1 MHTGITAH
9 PESLTT
15 DNLHLIEDA
24 TFVFLAAA
32 DAHER
37 PQIMVWLRER
47 GIPFIDVGMSLSDGG
62 AGLTGIAKVMAYMPD
77 SDVALPTR
85 AAAAPGDD
93 DYSSNIQVADLNAL
107 NAILAVIRWKRH
119 LGFYATH
126 EPAGEIVYKLYLNDI
141 RNGNAP

>member
-15 DNLHLIEDA
+15 DNLYLIEEA

-32 DAHER
+32 DAPER
-37 PQIMVWLRER
+37 PQIMASLRER
-47 GIPFIDVGMSLSDGG
+47 GIPFIDVGMSFREGE
-62 AGLTGIAKVMAYMPD
+62 AGLTGIAKVTAYMPGT
-77 SDVALPTR
+77 DVALPTR
-85 AAAAPGDD
+85 AAAPGED

-119 LGFYATH
+119 LGFHATH
-126 EPAGEIVYKLYLNDI
+126 EMTSETVYKLYLNEI
-141 RNGNAP
+141 RNSDTT